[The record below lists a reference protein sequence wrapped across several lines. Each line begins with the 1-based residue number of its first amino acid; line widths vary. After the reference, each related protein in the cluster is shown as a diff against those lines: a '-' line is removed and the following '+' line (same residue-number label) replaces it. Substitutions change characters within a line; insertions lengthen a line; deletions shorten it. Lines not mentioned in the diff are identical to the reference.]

1 MSMPTRIRRPSTVF
15 AFAAIVA
22 LARPAAAQIL
32 EDAPKELEGVGIVE
46 RLGAQVP
53 LDLAFRDE
61 SGADL
66 TLARFFEP
74 GRPVLLNIVYFDCPM
89 LCNVFLDGFVSGL
102 RELDWT
108 PGREFEI
115 VTVSM
120 DPRDD
125 AAGATRK
132 RAHYVERLGRPEAAA
147 GWHFLTG
154 DEAGIARLAE
164 AVGFRYRFM
173 PDRGEFAH
181 SAGLFVATPDG
192 RLSRV
197 ITGVVFEPQT
207 LRLALV
213 EASHGKIGSPVDH
226 FLLFCFAYDHTAGRY
241 GPTAF
246 KIMRLGG
253 ALTVLAM
260 AFFLLMNWRL
270 DARRRRSAVLGA
282 GS

>member
-1 MSMPTRIRRPSTVF
+1 MTMSTRCRRF
-15 AFAAIVA
+15 AVLSAVA
-22 LARPAAAQIL
+22 LAALVRPAAAQNL
-32 EDAPKELEGVGIVE
+32 EDSPKELEGIGIEE

-53 LDLAFRDE
+53 LDLAFKDE
-61 SGADL
+61 SGGEV
-66 TLARFFEP
+66 TLSRFFRP
-74 GRPVLLNIVYFDCPM
+74 GHPVLLNIVYFDCPM

-102 RELDWT
+102 RELEWM

-120 DPRDD
+120 DPKDD

-132 RAHYVERLGRPEAAA
+132 RAHYVEKLGRPEAAA

-154 DEAGIARLAE
+154 DEAAIARLAD
-164 AVGFRYRFM
+164 AIGFRYRFL

-197 ITGVVFEPQT
+197 VTGVVFEPQT

-226 FLLFCFAYDHTAGRY
+226 LLLFCFAYDHTAGRY

-253 ALTVLAM
+253 ALTVAVL
-260 AFFLLMNWRL
+260 AFFLLLNWRL
-270 DARRRRSAVLGA
+270 DARRRRTAVLGA
-282 GS
+282 RS